1 MVIIS
6 GEDKSGLYQTLW
18 KMSSTLFGKDT
29 PQTQSLVTIFFFLC
43 VSTYSYLSCF
53 LPVLPRSI
61 NVGSMTSALTGS

>member
-29 PQTQSLVTIFFFLC
+29 PQTQSLVTI
-43 VSTYSYLSCF
+43 
-53 LPVLPRSI
+53 
-61 NVGSMTSALTGS
+61 